1 MATSKKKKTCEKKT
15 CNTCEKSKSLDKFS
29 KDSNAKDGKKGR
41 CRECT
46 SIYVNERRAAQKAGE
61 ISVGR
66 NSNISDEDRRGRA
79 LLAGAKVRSK
89 KKKISCTISVQDI
102 VPALIRGFCEAT
114 GMPFE
119 VDLVEKSNGNNFQ
132 HPFAPSID
140 RIDPELGYDSGN
152 IQVVVRGYNMLKG
165 EGSGYQARQIAQAL
179 VATTERKIDG

>member
-1 MATSKKKKTCEKKT
+1 MATSKKKKTC
-15 CNTCEKSKSLDKFS
+15 NTCKKCKSLDKFS
-29 KDSNAKDGKKGR
+29 KDKNAKDGKKAR

-46 SIYVNERRAAQKAGE
+46 AIYVNERRADLKAGKISVVRDSNEGHAEFQRAQKL
-61 ISVGR
+61 VG
-66 NSNISDEDRRGRA
+66 
-79 LLAGAKVRSK
+79 GARTRSK
-89 KKKISCTISVQDI
+89 KKKIPCTITPADI

-140 RIDPELGYDSGN
+140 RIDPELGYESGN

-165 EGSGYQARQIAQAL
+165 EGSVYQARQIAQAL
-179 VATTERKIDG
+179 VSLTERKMG